1 MHMRS
6 FVLGASLSFLLLAG
20 LLVGRATAPGGAA
33 QAAPAPAK
41 WDYNC
46 MLRNSFGDG
55 GMTRDAKDLGKEG
68 WEMAMGMGLGLNSG
82 YIICFKKPLVGP

>member
-6 FVLGASLSFLLLAG
+6 FALGVSLSFLLLVG
-20 LLVGRATAPGGAA
+20 MLVGRATAPGGMAV
-33 QAAPAPAK
+33 AAPAPAK

-46 MLRNSFGDG
+46 MVRNSVGDG

-68 WEMAMGMGLGLNSG
+68 WELAMGMATGLSSG
-82 YIICFKKPLVGP
+82 YIICFKRPLQP